1 MQRYVFAYKK
11 YAWLP
16 WKKVTVVGHRLEEHG
31 TMTLYKED
39 GGLETIP
46 NWPQYAVKLG
56 ADWALAVKKNMEK
69 ESGVDVKVNI

>member
-16 WKKVTVVGHRLEEHG
+16 WKRVTVVGHRLEDN
-31 TMTLYKED
+31 TMTLFKED
-39 GGLETIP
+39 GGLETVP
-46 NWPQYAVKLG
+46 HWSQYALKLG
-56 ADWALAVKKNMEK
+56 SDWGVAVKKNMEK